1 VLHHWV
7 GFHGGYEVC
16 HCPLSYVRVAEG
28 EAGAVGGSE
37 MLEERVGELGTD
49 ALLGI
54 ADILEDAG
62 VVTLAGYEGTTD
74 GELLGVVACVDVGI
88 VVEFESIVDCAEPE
102 TALVTSTVTV
112 EGLKLIV
119 EYAVAVIVARDG
131 VTEKITVL
139 VVSDDLV
146 TGGSVSVLMTVV
158 VAGAGTSV
166 TVSTMVTAG
175 RPPFPVAGDPPSTG
189 TTEYVALLLTAA
201 GCAGERGNEAVKKN
215 SEVKAQSAEVEN

>member
-1 VLHHWV
+1 
-7 GFHGGYEVC
+7 
-16 HCPLSYVRVAEG
+16 
-28 EAGAVGGSE
+28 

-49 ALLGI
+49 ALLGT

-74 GELLGVVACVDVGI
+74 GELLGVVACVEVGI
-88 VVEFESIVDCAEPE
+88 VVEFESIVGCAEPE

-146 TGGSVSVLMTVV
+146 TGGSVSV
-158 VAGAGTSV
+158 
-166 TVSTMVTAG
+166 
-175 RPPFPVAGDPPSTG
+175 
-189 TTEYVALLLTAA
+189 
-201 GCAGERGNEAVKKN
+201 
-215 SEVKAQSAEVEN
+215 